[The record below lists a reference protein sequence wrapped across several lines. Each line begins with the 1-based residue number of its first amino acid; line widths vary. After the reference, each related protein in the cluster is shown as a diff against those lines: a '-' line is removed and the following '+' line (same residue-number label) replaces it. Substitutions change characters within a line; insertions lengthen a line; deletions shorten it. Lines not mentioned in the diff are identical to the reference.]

1 MAKKIVVTG
10 FQPSGTL
17 HIGNY
22 LGMFKNAVELQEKA
36 YERFYFIADYH
47 SLTIKYDPKQKERE
61 IFELAVDALALGID
75 PKKSTL
81 FIQSHIPAHANL
93 AWIFNTLTSVGELER
108 MVEYKEKVGQGQVP
122 NAGLFTYPTLM
133 AADILLY
140 DADAVPVGNDQRQHL
155 EITRRIART
164 FNKRFGKTF
173 KEPET
178 LYTKTPRVMSLS
190 DPTKKMSKSVPKG
203 CLFLSDSPATIRKK
217 IMSAQTDSQKS
228 IGFDPKNRPGV
239 SNLVSIYS
247 AFSGKEEDV
256 IVKKY
261 KGKGYA
267 EFKKD
272 LADILVESLSE
283 FQKKRAALLK
293 DKHKIMKILEEGDKK
308 ANSIA
313 EKKLE
318 EAKKKAGLI

>member
-61 IFELAVDALALGID
+61 IFEVAVDALALGID

-140 DADAVPVGNDQRQHL
+140 DADVVPVGNDQRQHL
-155 EITRRIART
+155 EITRKIART

-173 KEPET
+173 KEPEAIHT
-178 LYTKTPRVMSLS
+178 NTPRVMSLT
-190 DPTKKMSKSVPKG
+190 DPTKKMSKSIPSG
-203 CLFLSDSPATIRKK
+203 CLFLSDSPEEIRKK
-217 IMSAQTDSQKS
+217 VMSAQTDSQRS
-228 IGFDPKNRPGV
+228 IGFDPQKRPGI
-239 SNLVSIYS
+239 SNLVSIYA
-247 AFSGKEEDV
+247 AFSGKTEET

-272 LADILVESLSE
+272 LADLLVNSLSE
-283 FQKKRAALLK
+283 FQKKRTKIMK
-293 DKHKIMKILEEGDKK
+293 DKTKVMKILEEGNKK
-308 ANSIA
+308 ANSVA
-313 EKKLE
+313 EKKLK